1 MLPEGAG
8 GCGPELLA
16 LSVCLMSYRV
26 GSKGTDMRTCLAAIS
41 AGLILLAGHP
51 ATNPSPEPEPEPRA
65 TNNEPRAANTAQV
78 TAQMVRTYPAA
89 KQGGNYMHNYYF
101 APAPSSTPW
110 APAWSPDG
118 SALAVAMS
126 GSIWIV
132 DRASGSA
139 RELTYNRKY
148 HSMPDW
154 SPDGRWIVY
163 VADDGGGT
171 IQLEIVNV
179 ATGESRAL
187 TSDAQIYMDP
197 VFSPDGTRLA
207 YVATK
212 PNGNFNVFIRPIKDG
227 QFAGDE
233 IAVTRDNDFGRD
245 RLYFGN
251 MDMHIT
257 PAWLPGRQG
266 AAAGL
271 EPERAAR
278 LRQRAAR
285 AGGGERDRQGDDRPG
300 GTDAVPHAA
309 ARLAR
314 RQALRLLVAPAAPP
328 TSSTTCTCS
337 RPSGGEPYKL
347 TFFQHDA
354 FHPRWS
360 PDGEWIAFISNEGGL
375 PQLQLLETYGG
386 ALRRIAV
393 SERRWKRPMG
403 VAVRADDRRG
413 DATADGRAHSSHRV
427 GRQALHAG
435 GRLLARERR
444 RRSRVPSDRERS
456 GSRCRPGP

>member
-1 MLPEGAG
+1 
-8 GCGPELLA
+8 
-16 LSVCLMSYRV
+16 
-26 GSKGTDMRTCLAAIS
+26 MRTCLAAIS
-41 AGLILLAGHP
+41 ASLILLAGHARP
-51 ATNPSPEPEPEPRA
+51 RTRERAEHRTTSREPQ
-65 TNNEPRAANTAQV
+65 NTAQA
-78 TAQMVRTYPAA
+78 TAEMARTYPAA

-118 SALAVAMS
+118 STLAVAMS
-126 GSIWIV
+126 GSIWTI

-163 VADDGGGT
+163 VADDGGAT

-187 TSDAQIYMDP
+187 TSDDQIYMDP

-212 PNGNFNVFIRPIKDG
+212 PSGNFNVFIRPIKDG
-227 QFAGDE
+227 RFAGDE

-245 RLYFGN
+245 RLYFGK

-266 AAAGL
+266 AAPRL

-285 AGGGERDRQGDDRPG
+285 ACGGERDRQGDDRAG
-300 GTDAVPHAA
+300 GTDAVSHAA
-309 ARLAR
+309 GRLAR
-314 RQALRLLVAPAAPP
+314 RQALRLLLDARRRGPVQQPVRAADLGRRAVQADLLPARRLSSALVAGRRVDRVHLQRGRPAAAPAARDVRRRAREDCGERAPLEAADG
-328 TSSTTCTCS
+328 
-337 RPSGGEPYKL
+337 RP
-347 TFFQHDA
+347 
-354 FHPRWS
+354 
-360 PDGEWIAFISNEGGL
+360 
-375 PQLQLLETYGG
+375 
-386 ALRRIAV
+386 
-393 SERRWKRPMG
+393 
-403 VAVRADDRRG
+403 VRADDRRG
-413 DATADGRAHSSHRV
+413 DRSADRGAHSSHRV

-435 GRLLARERR
+435 GRVLARERR
-444 RRSRVPSDRERS
+444 RRSACSTRRERS
-456 GSRCRPGP
+456 ASRCRPGP